1 MSSRSNGG
9 AKASRGLRILV
20 TGGAGFIGSH
30 LVDALLAAG
39 HDVRVL
45 DNFATG
51 DRRNLLHVGGD
62 VEIVEGDIRSYE
74 RAHAA
79 VSGCE
84 IVFHQAALP
93 SVPRSIADPLTSNE
107 VNVGGTL
114 NVLLAARDAGVRRV
128 VYASSSSVYGSTPGD
143 VMREDMRV
151 APLSP
156 YGVAKY
162 AGEAY
167 CSSFHETYGIETV
180 ALRYFNVFGPRQNPF
195 SEYSAA
201 IPAFITAALMGTVAT
216 IYGDGLQSRDFTYV
230 ENVVDANLRA
240 AFTSAAVGQ
249 VFNAA
254 CGGSHTVLDLMRE
267 ISAIAGR
274 DVSVVHEPPRV
285 GEVRM
290 SRADIG
296 KARELLGYEPGVELP
311 EGLAQTFEHLSSDE
325 WLIPRITERQRWL
338 AVSGR

>member
-1 MSSRSNGG
+1 MTRV
-9 AKASRGLRILV
+9 LV
-20 TGGAGFIGSH
+20 TGGGGFIGSH
-30 LVDALLAAG
+30 VVDALLAAG
-39 HDVRVL
+39 HEVRVL

-51 DRRNLLHVGGD
+51 DRRNLMHVGGD

-74 RAHAA
+74 RVHAA
-79 VSGCE
+79 IRGCE

-93 SVPRSIADPLTSNE
+93 SVPRSIEDPLTSNE

-128 VYASSSSVYGSTPGD
+128 VYASSSSVYGATPGD
-143 VMREDMRV
+143 VKREDMAV

-167 CSSFHETYGIETV
+167 CASFRETYGIETV

-195 SEYSAA
+195 SEYAA
-201 IPAFITAALMGTVAT
+201 VIPAFMTALLMGTPAT

-230 ENVVDANLRA
+230 ENVVDANLLA
-240 AFTSAAVGQ
+240 ASSEEAVGH
-249 VFNAA
+249 VLNIA
-254 CGGSHTVLDLMRE
+254 CGGSHTVLDLFRE
-267 ISAIAGR
+267 ISRVAGLEGT
-274 DVSVVHEPPRV
+274 VVHEPPRA
-285 GEVRM
+285 GEVRL
-290 SRADIG
+290 SQADIA
-296 KARELLGYEPGVELP
+296 KARELLGYSPSVDLP
-311 EGLAQTFEHLSSDE
+311 EGLARTFQHLSSDK

-338 AVSGR
+338 SVVR

>member
-1 MSSRSNGG
+1 MTRV
-9 AKASRGLRILV
+9 LV
-20 TGGAGFIGSH
+20 TGGGGFIGSH
-30 LVDALLAAG
+30 VVDALLAG
-39 HDVRVL
+39 GYEVRVL

-51 DRRNLLHVGGD
+51 DRRNLMHVGGE

-79 VSGCE
+79 VRGCE

-128 VYASSSSVYGSTPGD
+128 VYASSSSVYGATPGE
-143 VMREDMRV
+143 VKREDMAV

-167 CSSFHETYGIETV
+167 CSSFHEAYGIETV
-180 ALRYFNVFGPRQNPF
+180 TLRYFNVFGPRQNPF
-195 SEYSAA
+195 SEYAA
-201 IPAFITAALMGTVAT
+201 VIPAFMTALLMGVPATV
-216 IYGDGLQSRDFTYV
+216 YGDGLQSRDFTYV

-240 AFTSAAVGQ
+240 AVTPAAAGHVLN
-249 VFNAA
+249 VA
-254 CGGSHTVLDLMRE
+254 CGGCYTILDLLRE
-267 ISAIAGR
+267 ISIVADREGR
-274 DVSVVHEPPRV
+274 AVHEPPRP

-290 SRADIG
+290 SRADIT
-296 KARELLGYEPGVELP
+296 KARELLGYEPLVELAD
-311 EGLAQTFEHLSSDE
+311 GLGRTFQELSSDE
-325 WLIPRITERQRWL
+325 WLIPRFTERQRWL
-338 AVSGR
+338 SVAAR

>member
-1 MSSRSNGG
+1 VSTD
-9 AKASRGLRILV
+9 AKGEPRGERVLV
-20 TGGAGFIGSH
+20 TGGGGFIGSH
-30 LVDALLAAG
+30 VVDALLAAG
-39 HDVRVL
+39 YEVRVL

-51 DRRNLLHVGGD
+51 DRRNLAQVGGD

-79 VSGCE
+79 VRGCE

-93 SVPRSIADPLTSNE
+93 SVPRSIEDPLTSNE

-128 VYASSSSVYGSTPGD
+128 VYASSSSVYGATPGD
-143 VMREDMRV
+143 VKREDMAV

-167 CSSFHETYGIETV
+167 CASFHQTYGIETV

-195 SEYSAA
+195 SEYAA
-201 IPAFITAALMGTVAT
+201 VIPAFMTALMIGDPAT

-240 AFTSAAVGQ
+240 AFAPEAVGQ
-249 VFNAA
+249 VVNIA
-254 CGGSHTVLDLMRE
+254 CGGSHTILDLLRE
-267 ISAIAGR
+267 ISTVAGR
-274 DVSVVHEPPRV
+274 EATVVHEPPRA

-290 SRADIG
+290 SQADVT
-296 KARELLGYEPGVELP
+296 KARELLGYTPSVELR
-311 EGLAQTFEHLSSDE
+311 EGLARTFEQLSTDE
-325 WLIPRITERQRWL
+325 WLIPRIAERQRWL
-338 AVSGR
+338 SVAR

>member
-1 MSSRSNGG
+1 MSSGSAG
-9 AKASRGLRILV
+9 SPSLRVLV

-30 LVDALLAAG
+30 VVDALLAAG
-39 HDVRVL
+39 HEVRVL

-51 DRRNLLHVGGD
+51 DRRNLMHVGGD

-79 VSGCE
+79 VKGCE

-128 VYASSSSVYGSTPGD
+128 VYASSSSVYGATPGD
-143 VMREDMRV
+143 VKREDMAV

-156 YGVAKY
+156 YGVAKC

-167 CSSFHETYGIETV
+167 CLSFHETYGIETV

-195 SEYSAA
+195 SEYSAV
-201 IPAFITAALMGTVAT
+201 IPTFMAALLIGSPAT

-240 AFTSAAVGQ
+240 AFTPAAGGHV
-249 VFNAA
+249 VNVA
-254 CGGSHTVLDLMRE
+254 CGGAHTVLDLLRE
-267 ISAIAGR
+267 ISIVADREAT
-274 DVSVVHEPPRV
+274 VVHELPRV
-285 GEVRM
+285 GEVRL
-290 SRADIG
+290 SQADIA
-296 KARELLGYEPGVELP
+296 KARELLGYRPFVELR
-311 EGLAQTFEHLSSDE
+311 EGLARTFEHLASDE
-325 WLIPRITERQRWL
+325 WLIPRIAERQRWL
-338 AVSGR
+338 SVTR